1 MSQNP
6 PPSPHLP
13 LHQLN
18 TPRPP
23 SRLQTLSPPRFRTV
37 SPPLPDVIEP
47 NDLDANEEVELEE
60 LEADEDAGLKDLDIN
75 EEVGPE
81 DLEVDEQ
88 SEDEDDHRA
97 HAFLHGSNQLAAIPV
112 SQPPAPTVQA
122 VTATALPQPPS
133 VVQDFAVSSKLVRSI
148 SLAH

>member
-6 PPSPHLP
+6 PLSPHLP
-13 LHQLN
+13 LHRLN
-18 TPRPP
+18 TPQPP

-37 SPPLPDVIEP
+37 IEP
-47 NDLDANEEVELEE
+47 NNLDANEEVELEE
-60 LEADEDAGLKDLDIN
+60 LEADEDAGLKDLDID

-88 SEDEDDHRA
+88 SEDEDDRRA
-97 HAFLHGSNQLAAIPV
+97 HAFLRGSNQLTAIPV